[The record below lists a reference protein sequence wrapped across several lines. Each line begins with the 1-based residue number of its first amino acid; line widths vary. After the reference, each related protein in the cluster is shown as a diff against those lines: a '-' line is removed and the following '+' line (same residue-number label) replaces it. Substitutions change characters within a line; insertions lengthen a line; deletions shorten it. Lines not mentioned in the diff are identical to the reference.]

1 MWDVVKVAAGAAVSW
16 LAHPLALWSSLRS
29 ALSCRASRRSGEVEL
44 SASGALLAGPMA
56 RNPLHL
62 VTEHCAGRRPTEVGA
77 LGIPVSPLAKGHI
90 GSAHRFR

>member
-1 MWDVVKVAAGAAVSW
+1 MD
-16 LAHPLALWSSLRS
+16 
-29 ALSCRASRRSGEVEL
+29 RASTGVVEL
-44 SASGALLAGPMA
+44 SEVRAEPLVYPAGAGTVVGHNASGALLAGA